1 MVVAGALGIGGG
13 LAAQDVQPARDDA
26 APRIDVQVTEREYEV
41 TGDSLEVVVA
51 KLNRMR
57 VPGADGRPSQ
67 GSTRYDIVPEYRAL
81 AGGGLCRVAD
91 LRVDVRI
98 GITLPTWPQL
108 DSRPMEEREGWET
121 IEGAIREHEYA
132 HRDLTVEGA
141 RALAASLD
149 GRETRGCGALRQ
161 VVRSQLSV
169 HGARIREA
177 HAELDRTTPPR
188 LPIG

>member
-1 MVVAGALGIGGG
+1 MAVAALLTATG
-13 LAAQDVQPARDDA
+13 LFAQDVGPAEGDA
-26 APRIDVQVTEREYEV
+26 APRLDVQVTELEYEV
-41 TGDSLEVVVA
+41 TGDSLGVVVA

-57 VPGADGRPSQ
+57 VPGAGGRLSQ
-67 GSTRYDIVPEYRAL
+67 GATRYDIVPEYRAL
-81 AGGGLCRVAD
+81 AAGGVCRIAD

-98 GITLPTWPQL
+98 SITLPTWPEL
-108 DSRPMEEREGWET
+108 EGRPVEERERWET

-141 RALAASLD
+141 QALAESLD
-149 GRETRGCGALRQ
+149 GRETRGCRALRQ

-169 HGARIREA
+169 HGAKIREA
-177 HAELDRTTPPR
+177 HAELDRTTPPS

>member
-1 MVVAGALGIGGG
+1 MAALGTAGGVG
-13 LAAQDVQPARDDA
+13 AQDGQPADGDVT
-26 APRIDVQVTEREYEV
+26 PTIDVRVTERQYEV
-41 TGDSLEVVVA
+41 TGDSLGVVVD

-57 VPGADGRPSQ
+57 LPGSGGRLSQ
-67 GSTRYDIVPEYRAL
+67 GETRYDIVPQYRAL

-98 GITLPTWPQL
+98 SITLPRWPEL
-108 DSRPMEEREGWET
+108 ESRPVDEREMWET
-121 IEGAIREHEYA
+121 IEEAIREHEYA

-141 RALAASLD
+141 EELAESLD

-177 HAELDRTTPPR
+177 HAELDRTTPTR

>member
-1 MVVAGALGIGGG
+1 MAVAALGTAGYVE
-13 LAAQDVQPARDDA
+13 AQDVQPAA
-26 APRIDVQVTEREYEV
+26 GQVTPTIDVRVTERQYEV
-41 TGDSLEVVVA
+41 KGDSLSVVVS

-57 VPGADGRPSQ
+57 VPGGGGRPSQ
-67 GSTRYDIVPEYRAL
+67 GATRYDIVPEYRAL
-81 AGGGLCRVAD
+81 AGGGRCRVAD

-98 GITLPTWPQL
+98 SITLPTWPEL
-108 DSRPMEEREGWET
+108 DSRPVDERERWDT
-121 IEGAIREHEYA
+121 IEEAIREHEYA

-141 RALAASLD
+141 RALAESLD